1 VDKSIYFHP
10 SAVFMREGCKLIGKG
25 FKTSLFQK
33 ISAPLVNNAYKTQQ
47 QSTSVL
53 FNRVNF
59 VHIVNEKK
67 ASERI
72 AQSVQGLSRF

>member
-33 ISAPLVNNAYKTQQ
+33 ISAPLVNNVCSAAAAAAQH
-47 QSTSVL
+47 VC
-53 FNRVNF
+53 F
-59 VHIVNEKK
+59 V
-67 ASERI
+67 
-72 AQSVQGLSRF
+72 